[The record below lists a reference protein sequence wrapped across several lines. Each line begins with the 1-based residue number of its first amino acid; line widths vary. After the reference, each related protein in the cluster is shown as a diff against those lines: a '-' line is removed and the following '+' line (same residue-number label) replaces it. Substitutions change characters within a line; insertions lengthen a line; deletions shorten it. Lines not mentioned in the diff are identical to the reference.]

1 MHYYGTRLSE
11 NISKREPE
19 GYLLCLNVPVA
30 RTGTQEY
37 LPEELGFPDRGQPP
51 GTVSVFRPPEEVF
64 SPEAMASFEGM
75 PVTNDHPPEGVD
87 ISNIRALQKG
97 HAHNVRRGSG
107 ENADLLLADLI
118 ITDPAL
124 ITAIL
129 EEGKREIS
137 CGYTYEL
144 REENGRYIQR
154 KIRGNHVAVV
164 DAGRAGSRV
173 SIKDEQP
180 SESSIQRTDTASS
193 KVATPHRGACA
204 LSLERGTD
212 GISATGSHQC
222 LAHIQPPA
230 LQHGMRR
237 SQHQTTQPERRK
249 NIMNKSLC
257 KALARMAKDGDVE
270 TVAEIIGEMID
281 PAEPEQPETA
291 PVTAEEPEE
300 QPAETG
306 ETKNIIIDGDGLAGL
321 LDRLDR
327 IIELLAPAAADEDID
342 REVGEFILQALEAE
356 EAEENA
362 RSGEL
367 TAAEEQPEPDEP
379 LLQYPGEE
387 ETISRILEEQRA
399 GDAVR
404 VALKAVFPVL
414 KTLPQKKQERMMERI
429 TARVIDSARRVS
441 DGRGTHNMVTQTD
454 GMAAPE
460 SAYAEL
466 GRRIMEKRNSACVRR
481 RAGR

>member
-173 SIKDEQP
+173 SIKD
-180 SESSIQRTDTASS
+180 
-193 KVATPHRGACA
+193 
-204 LSLERGTD
+204 
-212 GISATGSHQC
+212 
-222 LAHIQPPA
+222 
-230 LQHGMRR
+230 
-237 SQHQTTQPERRK
+237 HQTTQPERRK

-342 REVGEFILQALEAE
+342 REVGEFIMQALEAE

-367 TAAEEQPEPDEP
+367 TAAEEQPEPDES

-414 KTLPQKKQERMMERI
+414 KTLPQKKQERRMERI

>member
-1 MHYYGTRLSE
+1 
-11 NISKREPE
+11 
-19 GYLLCLNVPVA
+19 
-30 RTGTQEY
+30 
-37 LPEELGFPDRGQPP
+37 
-51 GTVSVFRPPEEVF
+51 
-64 SPEAMASFEGM
+64 
-75 PVTNDHPPEGVD
+75 
-87 ISNIRALQKG
+87 
-97 HAHNVRRGSG
+97 
-107 ENADLLLADLI
+107 
-118 ITDPAL
+118 
-124 ITAIL
+124 
-129 EEGKREIS
+129 
-137 CGYTYEL
+137 
-144 REENGRYIQR
+144 
-154 KIRGNHVAVV
+154 
-164 DAGRAGSRV
+164 
-173 SIKDEQP
+173 
-180 SESSIQRTDTASS
+180 
-193 KVATPHRGACA
+193 
-204 LSLERGTD
+204 
-212 GISATGSHQC
+212 
-222 LAHIQPPA
+222 
-230 LQHGMRR
+230 
-237 SQHQTTQPERRK
+237 
-249 NIMNKSLC
+249 MNKSLC

-342 REVGEFILQALEAE
+342 REVGEFIMQALEAE
-356 EAEENA
+356 AAEENA

-379 LLQYPGEE
+379 MLQYPGEE

>member
-97 HAHNVRRGSG
+97 HAHNVCRGSG

-173 SIKDEQP
+173 SIKD
-180 SESSIQRTDTASS
+180 
-193 KVATPHRGACA
+193 
-204 LSLERGTD
+204 
-212 GISATGSHQC
+212 
-222 LAHIQPPA
+222 
-230 LQHGMRR
+230 
-237 SQHQTTQPERRK
+237 HQTTQPERRK

-281 PAEPEQPETA
+281 PAAPEQPETA

>member
-173 SIKDEQP
+173 SIKD
-180 SESSIQRTDTASS
+180 
-193 KVATPHRGACA
+193 
-204 LSLERGTD
+204 
-212 GISATGSHQC
+212 
-222 LAHIQPPA
+222 
-230 LQHGMRR
+230 
-237 SQHQTTQPERRK
+237 HQTTQPERRK